1 MRKNKHEPVLAEEV
15 IRYLQPKPKDRY
27 LDLTAGY
34 GGHARMILDRIGEE
48 GTATLVDRDE
58 YAVKSLQN
66 IFAED
71 RRVGILHRDF
81 LSASKQLS
89 AEKKEYDI
97 ILADLGLSSPH
108 IDNPERGFSF
118 AASGPLDMRMD
129 RSQEL
134 TAGRI
139 INTYD
144 AQLLADIFREYGEI
158 RNAHKLAE
166 RLVEQR
172 PYETTDELA
181 KKIAQMQGRK
191 GRIHPATKVFQAL
204 RIAVNNELAQ
214 LEEALPLWISMLARG
229 GRIGVISFHSLEDRL
244 VKQAFKDYGGNRY
257 DAGLHIVTK
266 KVVTAGKNEVVF
278 NPRSRSAKLRVAQR
292 K

>member
-1 MRKNKHEPVLAEEV
+1 MTKNKHEPVLAEEV

-58 YAVKSLQN
+58 YAVKSLQD

-108 IDNPERGFSF
+108 IDNPQRGFSF

-181 KKIAQMQGRK
+181 KKIAQLQGRK

>member
-1 MRKNKHEPVLAEEV
+1 MTKNKHEPVLAEEV

-58 YAVKSLQN
+58 YAVKSLQD

-158 RNAHKLAE
+158 RNARKLAE

-181 KKIAQMQGRK
+181 KKIAQLQGRK

>member
-1 MRKNKHEPVLAEEV
+1 MTKNKHEPVLAEEV

-58 YAVKSLQN
+58 YAVKSLQD

-108 IDNPERGFSF
+108 IDNPQRGFSF

-158 RNAHKLAE
+158 RNARKLAE

-181 KKIAQMQGRK
+181 KKIAQLQGRK

>member
-1 MRKNKHEPVLAEEV
+1 MTKNKHEPVLAEEV

-89 AEKKEYDI
+89 AEKKKYDI

-158 RNAHKLAE
+158 RNARKLAE

-181 KKIAQMQGRK
+181 KKIAQLQGRK

>member
-58 YAVKSLQN
+58 YAVKSLQD

-108 IDNPERGFSF
+108 IDNPQRGFSF

>member
-181 KKIAQMQGRK
+181 KKIAQLQGRK

>member
-108 IDNPERGFSF
+108 IDNPQRGFSF

-158 RNAHKLAE
+158 RNARKLAE

-181 KKIAQMQGRK
+181 KKIAQLQGRK

>member
-108 IDNPERGFSF
+108 IDNPQRGFSF

-158 RNAHKLAE
+158 RNARKLAE

>member
-58 YAVKSLQN
+58 YAVKSLQD

-108 IDNPERGFSF
+108 IDNPQRGFSF

-158 RNAHKLAE
+158 RNARKLAE

-181 KKIAQMQGRK
+181 KKIAQLQGRK